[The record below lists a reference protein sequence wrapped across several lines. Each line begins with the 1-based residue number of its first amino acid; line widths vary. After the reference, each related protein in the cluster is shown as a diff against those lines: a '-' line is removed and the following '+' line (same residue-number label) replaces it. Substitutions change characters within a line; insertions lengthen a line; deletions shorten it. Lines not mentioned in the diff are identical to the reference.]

1 VLRKNPTLLKKVIFE
16 SSKFPANCCSEG
28 KTLSPRDPDMEGQKE
43 DFSVRVSFIDGQS
56 HWSELE
62 EDSSTHSGTRPSL
75 QLHDSLRSRLS
86 EFSGLLE
93 ISAGSLRA
101 TSAHSPLLASARYG
115 RTSPDLVVS
124 RRDSTQLRSP
134 KLRDSLDE
142 EGPQHTYKVDSPA
155 THRNTRDADPD
166 ASDDDESGDWGKANM
181 RTQQTPGLVWA
192 RNAWERR
199 ENATRRRFGQKVVG
213 AVLRDRDAAEH
224 RLLNGGGGGTPIA
237 SPSSLRRSRIASL
250 ARSRAETIGDTSA
263 TSDVAASLDQG

>member
-1 VLRKNPTLLKKVIFE
+1 
-16 SSKFPANCCSEG
+16 
-28 KTLSPRDPDMEGQKE
+28 MEGQE
-43 DFSVRVSFIDGQS
+43 DFPARVSFIDGQS

-62 EDSSTHSGTRPSL
+62 EDSSTRSGTRLSL

-86 EFSGLLE
+86 DFSGLLE
-93 ISAGSLRA
+93 ISAGSLHA
-101 TSAHSPLLASARYG
+101 TSAPSPLLASTRHG
-115 RTSPDLVVS
+115 RPSPDPVVS

-142 EGPQHTYKVDSPA
+142 EGPPHPHQVAVPA

-181 RTQQTPGLVWA
+181 RTQETPGLVWA

-224 RLLNGGGGGTPIA
+224 RLLNGIGGGGGTPIA
-237 SPSSLRRSRIASL
+237 SFSLRRSRIASL